1 MNALRPLLE
10 KYIASLPATRKEV
23 KLIPKTEVLPGTRTC
38 MFEKEQQTLT
48 CSINIQYF
56 APGEFSFRNQQIA
69 SLLGQ
74 VLTIIYT
81 KTIREE
87 AGAAYSVGAGCS
99 VSYYPQGKFRLGVRF
114 PTSPERRD
122 LAIRLVDEGIDE
134 LIKNGPNVEDIN
146 KAKEYLLKVDQSNRT
161 VNEYWL
167 DILGYRWNHGYDK
180 SKGFEE
186 MINGITPKDI
196 QEMAKKIK
204 AGDRIA
210 VVMSTPK

>member
-38 MFEKEQQTLT
+38 MFEKEQQTPT

-74 VLTIIYT
+74 VPIIYT

-87 AGAAYSVGAGCS
+87 AGA
-99 VSYYPQGKFRLGVRF
+99 VSSGRAF
-114 PTSPERRD
+114 P
-122 LAIRLVDEGIDE
+122 
-134 LIKNGPNVEDIN
+134 
-146 KAKEYLLKVDQSNRT
+146 DQ
-161 VNEYWL
+161 
-167 DILGYRWNHGYDK
+167 
-180 SKGFEE
+180 
-186 MINGITPKDI
+186 
-196 QEMAKKIK
+196 A
-204 AGDRIA
+204 
-210 VVMSTPK
+210 